1 MSTILKWAGNKT
13 AIMSELKN
21 TFLLARDWLNL
32 SRVPVL

>member
-13 AIMSELKN
+13 AIMSELKKHL
-21 TFLLARDWLNL
+21 LLATTGCSC

>member
-13 AIMSELKN
+13 TIMSELKN

-32 SRVPVL
+32 SRVLVL